1 MIATALSQYLARLFE
16 QEKARRPSFTWTQ
29 WAEEANVPSATLSR
43 LKNGSTSDPQLTTI
57 RMVLKPVGG
66 SLEELCRMVEGL
78 PLPDQMSPAPAARPA
93 DDPSAAIRAAQA
105 DTAQRYN
112 EALEQARDERKKAY
126 EAHIHTL
133 ESHVTKLETQNRR
146 LRWAF
151 IIIVAFIIAALIALV
166 VVLVR
171 DANTPGWGYL
181 NNPYPTPTI
190 APTEVLQ

>member
-16 QEKARRPSFTWTQ
+16 QEKVRRPSFTWTQ

-78 PLPDQMSPAPAARPA
+78 PLPDQPTHEPVRAQ
-93 DDPSAAIRAAQA
+93 DDSSEAIRAAQA
-105 DTAQRYN
+105 DTAQRYAL
-112 EALEQARDERKKAY
+112 ALEREKEERKAAY
-126 EAHIHTL
+126 ENHIHTL
-133 ESHVTKLETQNRR
+133 ESHVAKLETQNRR

-151 IIIVAFIIAALIALV
+151 IIVVAFIIAALIALV

-181 NNPYPTPTI
+181 NNPMPTPTA
-190 APTEVLQ
+190 APPEVLQ

>member
-1 MIATALSQYLARLFE
+1 MIATALSQYLTKLFE
-16 QEKARRPSFTWTQ
+16 KEKDRRPSFTWTQ

-66 SLEELCRMVEGL
+66 SLEELCRMVEGM
-78 PLPDQMSPAPAARPA
+78 PLPDQLTNGPVRAQ
-93 DDPSAAIRAAQA
+93 DDSSKAIRAAQA
-105 DTAQRYN
+105 DTAQRYAL
-112 EALEQARDERKKAY
+112 ALEREKDERKAAY
-126 EAHIHTL
+126 ENHINTL
-133 ESHVTKLETQNRR
+133 ESHVAKLETQNRR

-171 DANTPGWGYL
+171 DSNTPGWGYL

-190 APTEVLQ
+190 APTEVLK

>member
-78 PLPDQMSPAPAARPA
+78 PLPDQPTNGPVRAQ
-93 DDPSAAIRAAQA
+93 DDSSEAIRAAQA
-105 DTAQRYN
+105 DTAQRYAL
-112 EALEQARDERKKAY
+112 ALEREKEERKAAY
-126 EAHIHTL
+126 ENHIHTL

-151 IIIVAFIIAALIALV
+151 IIVVAFIIAALIALV

-171 DANTPGWGYL
+171 DANTPGWGYI
-181 NNPYPTPTI
+181 NNPYPTPSASDLI
-190 APTEVLQ
+190 Q